1 VTTTTAKLIQF
12 KLQLVGNG
20 WSIILWL
27 SK

>member
-1 VTTTTAKLIQF
+1 MTTAKLIKF